1 MQVSYADQAENN
13 EKYQQDVD
21 NNYGASKILDKSQL
35 SVVQI
40 DKKDKRARSLPKAFA
55 KRQKEVDGEMR
66 KGYVH

>member
-35 SVVQI
+35 SVV
-40 DKKDKRARSLPKAFA
+40 
-55 KRQKEVDGEMR
+55 
-66 KGYVH
+66 